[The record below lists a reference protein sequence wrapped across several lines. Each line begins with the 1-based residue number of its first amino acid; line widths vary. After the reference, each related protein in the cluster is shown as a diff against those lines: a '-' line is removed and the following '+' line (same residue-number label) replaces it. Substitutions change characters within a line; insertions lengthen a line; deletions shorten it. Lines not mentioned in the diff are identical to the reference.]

1 MYFPTITLLSS
12 LLLSSGFVHASPLSR
27 DTGKAS
33 LTISIKINT
42 VGVGQL
48 VEKERA
54 RIQSLK
60 YATHDSSGRGSF
72 NVSNYG
78 VFYTAEVGVG
88 TPPTYHTLLV
98 DTGSSNT
105 WVWASQPYVATN
117 SSVNTGNSVSVTYG
131 SGAFYG
137 EEWLDTVTFTP
148 DLVIDQQS
156 IVVAS
161 RVAGLNAFDGI
172 LGLGSVDQTH
182 NSVNNTFEV
191 PTVTDNLYA
200 QRKISQQV
208 LGVFFSPASDSEHDN
223 SGELVFGGYDKSV
236 MTSPVRY
243 VPLTTT
249 TPAAY
254 YWGINQ
260 SIYYGKIMVL
270 SSTAGIVDTGS
281 TLIYIAS
288 DAFQRYQSLTGAT
301 LDPIT
306 GLLTITSAQYANLQ
320 TLTFNIGGTSY
331 GLTPNA
337 QIWPRSLNAAMGLN
351 TSAIYLVINDIGS
364 GSGSGFDFV
373 NGYSFLQRF
382 YSVFDTTNQRVG
394 FAETVHTKSNSN

>member
-1 MYFPTITLLSS
+1 MCFPTMTLLSS
-12 LLLSSGFVHASPLSR
+12 LLLSLGFVHASPLSR

-33 LTISIKINT
+33 LTISTKINT
-42 VGVGQL
+42 VGASQL

-60 YATHDSSGRGSF
+60 YASHDNSSGSGSF
-72 NVSNYG
+72 NASNK
-78 VFYTAEVGVG
+78 VIFYTAEVGVG
-88 TPPTYHTLLV
+88 TPPTSRTLLV

-105 WVWASQPYVATN
+105 WVGASQRYVATN
-117 SSVNTGNSVSVTYG
+117 SSVNTGNSVSMTYG
-131 SGAFYG
+131 SGAFNG
-137 EEWLDTVTFTP
+137 EEWLDTVTLTP

-156 IVVAS
+156 IGVAS
-161 RVAGLNAFDGI
+161 WVVGVDGFDGI
-172 LGLGSVDQTH
+172 LGLGPADLTQ

-200 QRKISQQV
+200 QRKISQKV
-208 LGVFFSPASDSEHDN
+208 LGVFFSPASERDN
-223 SGELVFGGYDKSV
+223 GGKLVFGGYDKSV
-236 MTSPVRY
+236 MTSLVRY
-243 VPLTTT
+243 VPLTTMN
-249 TPAAY
+249 PAAHF
-254 YWGINQ
+254 WGINQ
-260 SIYYGKIMVL
+260 SITYGETTVL
-270 SSTAGIVDTGS
+270 SSTAGIVDTGT

-301 LDPIT
+301 FDPMT

-351 TSAIYLVINDIGS
+351 TSAIYLVINDIGYP
-364 GSGSGFDFV
+364 SGSGFDFT

-382 YSVFDTTNQRVG
+382 YSVFDTTNRRVG